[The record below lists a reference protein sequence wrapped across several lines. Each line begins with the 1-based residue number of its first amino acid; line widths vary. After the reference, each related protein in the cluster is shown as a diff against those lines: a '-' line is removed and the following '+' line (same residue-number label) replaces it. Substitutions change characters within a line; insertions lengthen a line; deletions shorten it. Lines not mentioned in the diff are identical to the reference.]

1 MAGSA
6 HRWPAVP
13 AELSALVTGASRGIG
28 LAIAESLARRGFALT
43 VTARDAG
50 RLGVAA
56 ERLRDVGARAVV
68 AAPGDMAD
76 EEFLPGLVA
85 SHAEAFH
92 AMHVLVLNAG
102 VGTAGRIAE
111 LPPRRVDKMVAV
123 NLRAPFVLLQ
133 RSLPLLRAG
142 AHGRYEGA
150 RVIALASITGVFSEA
165 GLAMYGATKA
175 ALISLIETLNLEEAA
190 MGVSG
195 TAIAPDYVET
205 DMSMWIRDRISADQM
220 IPVADISLVAEC
232 LLSLSGRSVISKVV
246 VSRAPAPSPDGNAF
260 RDPNKHRK
268 VKDVIPIQADDRNL
282 FSPSARSRKDQDH
295 PGRVDPA
302 AAYAAR
308 S

>member
-1 MAGSA
+1 MADAA
-6 HRWPAVP
+6 HRWLIVP
-13 AELSALVTGASRGIG
+13 GELSALVTGASRGIG

-43 VTARDAG
+43 VTARDAD
-50 RLGVAA
+50 RLVAAA
-56 ERLRDVGARAVV
+56 ERLRGVGAGEVV
-68 AAPGDMAD
+68 TAPGDMAD
-76 EEFLPGLVA
+76 EEFLPRLVA
-85 SHAEAFH
+85 THAEAFPSMH
-92 AMHVLVLNAG
+92 ALVLNAG

-111 LPPRRVDKMVAV
+111 LPQRRADKMVAV

-190 MGVSG
+190 IGVSG

-205 DMSMWIRDRISADQM
+205 DMSMWIRDRIPADQM
-220 IPVADISLVAEC
+220 IPLADISRVAEC

-246 VSRAPAPSPDGNAF
+246 VSRAFSPSPDGNTC
-260 RDPNKHRK
+260 RD
-268 VKDVIPIQADDRNL
+268 
-282 FSPSARSRKDQDH
+282 
-295 PGRVDPA
+295 RVC
-302 AAYAAR
+302 

>member
-43 VTARDAG
+43 VTARDAE
-50 RLGVAA
+50 RLSAAA
-56 ERLRDVGARAVV
+56 ERLRDAGARAVV
-68 AAPGDMAD
+68 AAPGDMSD
-76 EEFLPGLVA
+76 EDFLPRLVA

-92 AMHVLVLNAG
+92 AMHALVLNAG
-102 VGTAGRIAE
+102 VGSAGQIAE
-111 LPPRRVDKMVAV
+111 LPQHRVDKMVTV

-142 AHGRYEGA
+142 AIGRYEGA

-190 MGVSG
+190 TGVSG

-205 DMSMWIRDRISADQM
+205 DMSMWIRDRIPANQM
-220 IPVADISLVAEC
+220 IPVTDISLVAEC

-246 VSRAPAPSPDGNAF
+246 VSRALSPDG
-260 RDPNKHRK
+260 RRE
-268 VKDVIPIQADDRNL
+268 RN
-282 FSPSARSRKDQDH
+282 P
-295 PGRVDPA
+295 
-302 AAYAAR
+302 
-308 S
+308 